1 MSRPNV
7 QTFKDTISSN
17 NNLQIYGQ
25 RQNMKSVPDMIS
37 VSTLAC
43 RFRRVHH

>member
-1 MSRPNV
+1 MSLPNV
-7 QTFKDTISSN
+7 QTFKDKISSN
-17 NNLQIYGQ
+17 NNLQIYAQ

-43 RFRRVHH
+43 CFQHVHR